1 MEEYKRKSPLQ
12 RDSDI
17 TERLQ
22 DGRKD
27 TNNTSLVLCRME
39 KKRQGK
45 TNSGVRGCGWA
56 WKLRREHRPRGKK
69 GREWNAPAPGS
80 G

>member
-17 TERLQ
+17 KERLQ

-27 TNNTSLVLCRME
+27 RNNTSLVLCRME
-39 KKRQGK
+39 KK
-45 TNSGVRGCGWA
+45 
-56 WKLRREHRPRGKK
+56 
-69 GREWNAPAPGS
+69 
-80 G
+80 